1 MKSEIVYRIY
11 HPSKA
16 LIWNTMFAS
25 DDASLNAINGF
36 WSEWDHYVIEFGN
49 TDEEYEQ
56 AKALADLVNGVVEEC
71 RK

>member
-16 LIWNTMFAS
+16 LIWNSMFPS
-25 DDASLNAINGF
+25 REDGYWDDE
-36 WSEWDHYVIEFGN
+36 EWAVEFGN

-56 AKALADLVNGVVEEC
+56 AKALAEKVGGEVEEV

>member
-1 MKSEIVYRIY
+1 MKSKIVYRIY

-16 LIWNTMFAS
+16 LIWNSMFHYEPQ
-25 DDASLNAINGF
+25 DGY
-36 WSEWDHYVIEFGN
+36 WSEEDNFVVEFGS

-56 AKALADLVNGVVEEC
+56 AKALAEKVGGEVEEV

>member
-1 MKSEIVYRIY
+1 MNGDITYMIY

-16 LIWNTMFAS
+16 LIWNSFHHDFDVGYWSA
-25 DDASLNAINGF
+25 DDAF
-36 WSEWDHYVIEFGN
+36 VVEFGN

-56 AKALADLVNGVVEEC
+56 AKALAEKVGGEVEEV

>member
-16 LIWNTMFAS
+16 LYLNGWNR
-25 DDASLNAINGF
+25 NAVAAY
-36 WSEWDHYVIEFGN
+36 WSEGDDFILEFGN

-56 AKALADLVNGVVEEC
+56 AKALAKKVGGEVEEV

>member
-1 MKSEIVYRIY
+1 MSEIVYRIY

-16 LIWNTMFAS
+16 LIWNDMPLS
-25 DDASLNAINGF
+25 ISCRPLYGYWSEDDAF
-36 WSEWDHYVIEFGN
+36 VVEFGN

-56 AKALADLVNGVVEEC
+56 AKALAEKVDGIVEEV

>member
-16 LIWNTMFAS
+16 LIWNFMLTA
-25 DDASLNAINGF
+25 DPRCGF
-36 WSEWDHYVIEFGN
+36 WSDGDEWVAEFGN

-56 AKALADLVNGVVEEC
+56 AKALAEKVNGVVEEC
-71 RK
+71 RR